1 MTPATVARVNYFD
14 GEALLRSDFD
24 AEQRY
29 HKDARERMN
38 AGVLRAGIVSGMEV
52 TWNAVA
58 STQVTVSAGIAMDCH
73 GRELVQLQDQVVPLP
88 ALTDGKQNF
97 LTVQYQELLAVASEM
112 ATSEFKRIEEAPLF
126 DCTTDYDPNGAAVL
140 LAVIEAQGGN
150 ILAVRYQ
157 YGNYSRRH
165 VGAALGEVEFVL
177 ESNTAPPG
185 IQHGGSVPQPMS
197 ISAQQDDLT
206 GARYLDIS
214 APEIRFDGNVQAA
227 GEFSGQFDGTVSG
240 HATLDGTFKGS
251 FTGDGSGLVGVKA
264 TGYWQQN
271 ADGTLFY
278 TGGNVGINDAQP
290 TALLTVGQPV
300 NSHIGRGLMTAY
312 KIDQGIV
319 TVEGYQTNFTNDMVG
334 KILQFGVVL
343 RQQATIASVDGDDS
357 LTLDESFPL
366 GLGPTSYGYIL
377 ASSGQTAEVQ
387 GQGMITPDGKTVTA
401 SGGAQFKS
409 QMKLNTGDV
418 LVIDRFVPQQQ
429 VITSK
434 ISGAPANDTTLTLT
448 HPFSEDVTN
457 SAYVYSTEPDR
468 WITGQGTISSVGTQ
482 VTGAGTTFMQ
492 LPAGATL
499 RAMATLDIASVP
511 QTWRVDSVSD
521 PKHLTMHKI
530 SIEDGSPLLPASS
543 AFMMTT
549 WELMRVG
556 GELQPATPP
565 ALTVVQNNGTVP
577 NTVAINVDD
586 RAVPI
591 DSHYALQV
599 NGPTLF
605 EGGGLEVDG
614 DLTVDGTLD
623 VKCDS
628 TLEGK
633 LDVKGDS
640 TLEGNLEV
648 KGASTTLDGTLDVKG
663 ASTTLEGTLDVKGAS
678 TTLEGTLDVQGAST
692 LEGALEAKSAATFD
706 TTLEVRGAATLDT
719 TLEVKGDTTL
729 DGTLNGAQNKVQ
741 IKQDIN
747 VASNLTVGGTVAG
760 TSGTLEVAGGMKVDG
775 DLEVDGAL
783 TVGTTANNTHAIV
796 NGDLT
801 VTGHINGS
809 VDIPGTLNGPIKING
824 DLEVDGNL
832 KLKNGVATIF
842 GKFVVTSTRY
852 GGNRDE
858 VVSSGTVSGDGFL
871 FVSVN
876 VDLGGGGNCLVTVE
890 VIGGGVDFTGQIHC
904 WSAANTQWVIGSPVT
919 CPVQNGQTYKVSLNA
934 GGASRNSA
942 TIQVVWAPLG
952 SNG

>member
-24 AEQRY
+24 AEQSY
-29 HKDARERMN
+29 HKSARERMH
-38 AGVLRAGIVSGMEV
+38 AGVLRAGIVSGMDV
-52 TWNAVA
+52 TWNALA
-58 STQVTVSAGIAMDCH
+58 PTQVTVSAGMAMDCN
-73 GRELVQLQDQVVPLP
+73 GRELVLLNDQLVPLS

-126 DCTTDYDPNGAAVL
+126 DCTPEYDPTGPAVL

-150 ILAVRYQ
+150 IQAVRYQ

-177 ESNTAPPG
+177 ESDTAPPG
-185 IQHGGSVPQPMS
+185 IEHGGGVAQRMS

-214 APEIRFDGNVQAA
+214 APEIRFEGNVQAA
-227 GEFSGQFDGTVSG
+227 GEFSGQFDGMVSG

-271 ADGTLFY
+271 VDGTLFY

-300 NSHIGRGLMTAY
+300 NAHIGRGLMTAY

-434 ISGAPANDTTLTLT
+434 ISGAPVNDTTLTLT
-448 HPFSEDVTN
+448 QAFSEDVTN

-499 RAMATLDIASVP
+499 RAMAALDIASVP

-586 RAVPI
+586 RTVPI

-599 NGPTLF
+599 NGPTKF
-605 EGGGLEVDG
+605 EGGP
-614 DLTVDGTLD
+614 LTVDDELD
-623 VKCDS
+623 
-628 TLEGK
+628 
-633 LDVKGDS
+633 
-640 TLEGNLEV
+640 
-648 KGASTTLDGTLDVKG
+648 
-663 ASTTLEGTLDVKGAS
+663 
-678 TTLEGTLDVQGAST
+678 
-692 LEGALEAKSAATFD
+692 
-706 TTLEVRGAATLDT
+706 
-719 TLEVKGDTTL
+719 
-729 DGTLNGAQNKVQ
+729 
-741 IKQDIN
+741 
-747 VASNLTVGGTVAG
+747 
-760 TSGTLEVAGGMKVDG
+760 
-775 DLEVDGAL
+775 
-783 TVGTTANNTHAIV
+783 
-796 NGDLT
+796 
-801 VTGHINGS
+801 
-809 VDIPGTLNGPIKING
+809 
-824 DLEVDGNL
+824 VDGNL
-832 KLKNGVATIF
+832 HVTGWAKVDHNLSVGGEGTITGDLNALSNLNVSKDANVTGNLDVLGTSQF
-842 GKFVVTSTRY
+842 TGAVTAVDVTSTGTATFSGSVDVTSGASFEVNCAARLDSVTVSHDAQIDGALKVIGAINADSLTANTITAATQLSCM
-852 GGNRDE
+852 GGNGQGFSVLDGQVQCLNCWSWVWNLPAGNASFWNVTSPFNTDTILTATLVPTNGQGGSPIFDKFATVDDAHPFIGLLMICSGE
-858 VVSSGTVSGDGFL
+858 NLTVVSGIGLGSLTGATVNSFGTATVSSICHDGTGRRIISGGTVVIPIKKGD
-871 FVSVN
+871 N
-876 VDLGGGGNCLVTVE
+876 V
-890 VIGGGVDFTGQIHC
+890 FTYF
-904 WSAANTQWVIGSPVT
+904 
-919 CPVQNGQTYKVSLNA
+919 QTD
-934 GGASRNSA
+934 GGAGMIENMG
-942 TIQVVWAPLG
+942 VWLMASSLG
-952 SNG
+952 KH

>member
-38 AGVLRAGIVSGMEV
+38 AGVLRAGIVSGMDV
-52 TWNAVA
+52 TWNALA
-58 STQVTVSAGIAMDCH
+58 STQVTVSAGIAMDCN
-73 GRELVQLQDQVVPLP
+73 GRELVLFKDRVVPLP

-97 LTVQYQELLAVASEM
+97 LTVQYQELLAIASEM

-126 DCTTDYDPNGAAVL
+126 DCTPDYDPSGAAVL

-150 ILAVRYQ
+150 IQAVRYQ

-177 ESNTAPPG
+177 ESDTAPPG
-185 IQHGGSVPQPMS
+185 IEHGGGASQRMS

-214 APEIRFDGNVQAA
+214 APEIRFDGNVQAG

-240 HATLDGTFKGS
+240 QATLDGTFKGS

-271 ADGTLFY
+271 TDGSLFY
-278 TGGNVGINDAQP
+278 TGGNVGINDDQP

-300 NSHIGRGLMTAY
+300 NSHIGRGLMTAF
-312 KIDQGIV
+312 KIDNGIV

-343 RQQATIASVDGDDS
+343 RQQATIASVEADDS

-366 GLGPTSYGYIL
+366 GLGPTPYGYIL

-387 GQGMITPDGKTVTA
+387 GAGMITPDGKTVTA

-448 HPFSEDVTN
+448 QAFSEDVTN
-457 SAYVYSTEPDR
+457 SSYMYSTEADR

-482 VTGAGTTFMQ
+482 VTGVGTTFTQ

-499 RAMATLDIASVP
+499 RAMAALDIASVP
-511 QTWRVDSVSD
+511 QTWRVDSVAD
-521 PKHLTMHKI
+521 ATHLTMHKI

-543 AFMMTT
+543 AFMQTT

-556 GELQPATPP
+556 GEVSPATPP
-565 ALTVVQNNGTVP
+565 ALTVVQNNGMVP

-586 RAVPI
+586 STVPI

-599 NGPTLF
+599 NGPTKF
-605 EGGGLEVDG
+605 EGGA
-614 DLTVDGTLD
+614 LTVDGELDVDGNLHVAGWAKVDQNFSAEGDATVTGDLDALNNLNVSKNASVTGNLDVLGTSKFTGAVTAVDVTSTGTATFSGSVDVTSGASFD
-623 VKCDS
+623 VKC
-628 TLEGK
+628 
-633 LDVKGDS
+633 
-640 TLEGNLEV
+640 
-648 KGASTTLDGTLDVKG
+648 
-663 ASTTLEGTLDVKGAS
+663 
-678 TTLEGTLDVQGAST
+678 
-692 LEGALEAKSAATFD
+692 
-706 TTLEVRGAATLDT
+706 AATLDSVT
-719 TLEVKGDTTL
+719 VDHAANVTGPLNANGGLYVTNSANIDALVVTGLLTAESDVKVQ
-729 DGTLNGAQNKVQ
+729 GTL
-741 IKQDIN
+741 
-747 VASNLTVGGTVAG
+747 AG
-760 TSGTLEVAGGMKVDG
+760 TSGTLEVAEGMKVG
-775 DLEVDGAL
+775 SDLQVDGNL
-783 TVGTTANNTHAIV
+783 TVGTSAQNEQAEIH
-796 NGDLT
+796 GDLT
-801 VTGHINGS
+801 VTGKIHGA
-809 VDIPGTLNGPIKING
+809 VDIPDTLQGPMTIDGDLTVTGALHCGKYFGNIASELYSNQYNGTIKSVTSVPNDQFIIINIVGVHNQHANG
-824 DLEVDGNL
+824 DI
-832 KLKNGVATIF
+832 GVGIR
-842 GKFVVTSTRY
+842 VTL
-852 GGNRDE
+852 D
-858 VVSSGTVSGDGFL
+858 
-871 FVSVN
+871 
-876 VDLGGGGNCLVTVE
+876 GGGSYSVGTHFTDTSDNAPIWEATACAPVPKGSNYELSCANYKGLGADILVTY
-890 VIGGGVDFTGQIHC
+890 INFG
-904 WSAANTQWVIGSPVT
+904 
-919 CPVQNGQTYKVSLNA
+919 
-934 GGASRNSA
+934 
-942 TIQVVWAPLG
+942 
-952 SNG
+952 